1 MSFETLC
8 DLFLFAAGTYHK
20 KNAFLH
26 KKGDRFQ
33 PISMQEFEQSVTH
46 FSLGLCALG
55 VEKGDKVGLLS
66 ENRPEWAIGDFG
78 ILCAGAIT
86 VPIYATLP
94 ADHILNLLADSDTNF
109 LIVSNE
115 LQLKKAL
122 QIRTS
127 LEKLQRII
135 VIDMA
140 APLPD
145 GILTFKEIMA
155 LGEKKQKE
163 DPDLFRR
170 RIATV
175 KPSDVASLIYTSGT
189 AGDPKGVLLTHS
201 NLVSNVYAIND
212 LLPLGPDDTSLS
224 FLPLSHILERLG
236 AYLLIAK
243 GVTIA
248 YAVSVEKVPENML
261 EVSPTIMISVPR
273 LYEKMYAR
281 VMDLALSGSKLKKH
295 LFFWA
300 MKVGRRHGEMKLKGE
315 TPSLLL
321 SLQKALADRMVF
333 RKIRARTGGHLR
345 FCISGGA
352 PLSREIGEFFYAAG
366 ITILEG
372 YGLTETSPVITAN
385 VVKQMK
391 FGTVGKV
398 VPGVQVKIA
407 DDGEILCHG
416 PSVMKGYY
424 KREAETKEVLRD
436 GWLRTGDIG
445 HIDSDG
451 FLVITDRKKD
461 LLKTSGGKYVAP
473 QPIESILKS
482 HEMISAAV
490 VLGDRRKF
498 CCALI
503 VPDFEKVEA
512 WAKARGI
519 TFNNRAELTGNRQ
532 LSDYLLSEVQRLT
545 PNLAQF
551 EKIKKIAIL
560 PRPFTLEDG
569 ELTPTMKVKRS
580 IVDKK
585 YRDIIDALYDE
596 E

>member
-1 MSFETLC
+1 
-8 DLFLFAAGTYHK
+8 
-20 KNAFLH
+20 
-26 KKGDRFQ
+26 
-33 PISMQEFEQSVTH
+33 
-46 FSLGLCALG
+46 
-55 VEKGDKVGLLS
+55 
-66 ENRPEWAIGDFG
+66 
-78 ILCAGAIT
+78 
-86 VPIYATLP
+86 
-94 ADHILNLLADSDTNF
+94 
-109 LIVSNE
+109 
-115 LQLKKAL
+115 
-122 QIRTS
+122 
-127 LEKLQRII
+127 
-135 VIDMA
+135 
-140 APLPD
+140 
-145 GILTFKEIMA
+145 
-155 LGEKKQKE
+155 
-163 DPDLFRR
+163 
-170 RIATV
+170 
-175 KPSDVASLIYTSGT
+175 
-189 AGDPKGVLLTHS
+189 
-201 NLVSNVYAIND
+201 
-212 LLPLGPDDTSLS
+212 
-224 FLPLSHILERLG
+224 
-236 AYLLIAK
+236 
-243 GVTIA
+243 
-248 YAVSVEKVPENML
+248 
-261 EVSPTIMISVPR
+261 
-273 LYEKMYAR
+273 
-281 VMDLALSGSKLKKH
+281 
-295 LFFWA
+295 
-300 MKVGRRHGEMKLKGE
+300 MKLKGE

-424 KREAETKEVLRD
+424 KREAETKEVLCD

-503 VPDFEKVEA
+503 LPDFEKVEA